1 MNRQPPC
8 QRPHRNQIPDPFP
21 HNRHRNKIHLRRL
34 IRNLPVAR
42 PPRRPHHKPSV
53 MPRRRRLHLHLPHP
67 PRHHDQVI
75 LLVIAIRLGHHKSPA
90 RRRHHKLHLRQIP
103 PILGLRPSPRF
114 PTPCLPFPH
123 CSPLCLNIAALSAW
137 MYVGYVGTAAP
148 GCPPDRARHEFRV
161 GPGLRPGQAE
171 QSSAAPSPHA
181 TQIRPKQKWRS
192 ARLGRRATN
201 FSLYFQNIKSKGA
214 NRTFLQLYIPPRIRD
229 LARNTHEKGLDKIP
243 PKVLGWPIQA
253 AFWLER

>member
-1 MNRQPPC
+1 
-8 QRPHRNQIPDPFP
+8 
-21 HNRHRNKIHLRRL
+21 
-34 IRNLPVAR
+34 
-42 PPRRPHHKPSV
+42 
-53 MPRRRRLHLHLPHP
+53 
-67 PRHHDQVI
+67 
-75 LLVIAIRLGHHKSPA
+75 
-90 RRRHHKLHLRQIP
+90 
-103 PILGLRPSPRF
+103 
-114 PTPCLPFPH
+114 
-123 CSPLCLNIAALSAW
+123 

-229 LARNTHEKGLDKIP
+229 LARNTHEKGLDKISS
-243 PKVLGWPIQA
+243 KVPRWPIQA
-253 AFWLER
+253 VLWLEWGNPIGRRVANPLACFSFLLRNCGCLPSRSKAWATRLRGTLG